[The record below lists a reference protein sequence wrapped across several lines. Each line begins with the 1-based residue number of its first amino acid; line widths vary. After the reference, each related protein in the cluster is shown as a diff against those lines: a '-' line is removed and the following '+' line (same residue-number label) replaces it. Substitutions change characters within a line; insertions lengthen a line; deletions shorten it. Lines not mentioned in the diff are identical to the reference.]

1 VLSAFFFFFSRGD
14 FCLIKGGDEHDKAT
28 MKGETFRGNKTLLR
42 QRTHFFLGR
51 AIDEGMVRKREEQR
65 KKPGKDVKPGS
76 RWTQTTT

>member
-1 VLSAFFFFFSRGD
+1 
-14 FCLIKGGDEHDKAT
+14 
-28 MKGETFRGNKTLLR
+28 MKGETFRGNQTLLR